1 MKNIPTYEDFVN
13 EWAPSR
19 IDIPGNVTPKKVV
32 DYLNKKYSS
41 HGIKVTADK
50 GRVQNR
56 VSGKLKTQPGESQNG
71 VTFKVKFSN
80 KTKRYTKYDFHPSN
94 YFTLLT
100 YMDKDIQDEIK

>member
-1 MKNIPTYEDFVN
+1 MSMKLRDLIN
-13 EWAPSR
+13 ER
-19 IDIPGNVTPKKVV
+19 ISGNVTPKKIV
-32 DYLNKKYSS
+32 DYLNKKYGSQ
-41 HGIKVTADK
+41 GVKVTADK

-100 YMDKDIQDEIK
+100 YMDDYINREIQDDLT